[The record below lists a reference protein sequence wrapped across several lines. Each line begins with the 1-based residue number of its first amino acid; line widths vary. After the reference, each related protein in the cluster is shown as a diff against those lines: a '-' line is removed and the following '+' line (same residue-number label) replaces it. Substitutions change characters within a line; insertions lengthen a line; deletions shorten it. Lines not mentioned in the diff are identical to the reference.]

1 MVRSWLST
9 PTTTLPD
16 ELVNAT
22 CWNHPSRT
30 SMLIGVVGSTSV
42 ALSAGRT
49 APLASAGG
57 LAFSDCLVD
66 PPKHAANTLGAK
78 TPTARVARAR
88 RRVTGEKPRAVS
100 TTNQDTGEND
110 LTCARALQRAAD
122 QHRFG
127 YQCDTKH
134 IADPVTH
141 CARQRHHVGGAGS
154 AAIGQSKRMLGGQ
167 PTARGCDVRIALSEA
182 GLLDEPTCGQF
193 YAVRSGIVRHRA
205 IDAVGHLL
213 VTLLCDNGIGEE
225 RSHAPGVV
233 VGRVENH
240 ALSGAQR
247 QYRIPDR
254 RRIGPLAGRGG
265 QRGHQLA
272 VAQRRAAGRG

>member
-42 ALSAGRT
+42 ALSAGRNVT
-49 APLASAGG
+49 LASAGG

-127 YQCDTKH
+127 YQCDAKH
-134 IADPVTH
+134 IAHPVAHGT
-141 CARQRHHVGGAGS
+141 RQGHHVGGAGS
-154 AAIGQSKRMLGGQ
+154 AAVGQRQRVLGGKS
-167 PTARGCDVRIALSEA
+167 AAGAVDVRVTLVEA
-182 GLLDEPTCGQF
+182 GLLDEPARGELD
-193 YAVRSGIVRHRA
+193 AVRRRVVRHRT
-205 IDAVGHLL
+205 ISTIGQLL
-213 VTLLCDNGIGEE
+213 VMLLCDNGIGEE
-225 RSHAPGVV
+225 RPDAPGVV
-233 VGRVENH
+233 VLRVQHH
-240 ALSGAQR
+240 AL
-247 QYRIPDR
+247 
-254 RRIGPLAGRGG
+254 AG
-265 QRGHQLA
+265 
-272 VAQRRAAGRG
+272 